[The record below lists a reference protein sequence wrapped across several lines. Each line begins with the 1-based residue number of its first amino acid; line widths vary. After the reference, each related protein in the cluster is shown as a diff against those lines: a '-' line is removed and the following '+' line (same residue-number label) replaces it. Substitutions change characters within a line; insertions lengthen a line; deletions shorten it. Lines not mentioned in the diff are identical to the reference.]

1 MQVSQFMASHAPQ
14 PSTFSQENPQNSQ
27 NGLNGH
33 QPEPASDNKA
43 TNGSS
48 AAAASGKGEQNGTAS
63 GFRALD
69 VESVKHYLAGKPAL
83 AACLG
88 DPKDAASWQVQLVSI
103 PRFRVQDVLYRFI
116 EGHGL
121 SMRWGPGD
129 GRTSPLAPWVHS
141 VGSSGKDY
149 DVSMQLRLL
158 VRQHIIWGFTL
169 GLCLCDQGCCCKC
182 GQLMCSVG
190 AIFAL

>member
-48 AAAASGKGEQNGTAS
+48 APAASGPGKEKGVAA

-88 DPKDAASWQVQLVSI
+88 DPKDAASWQVQLPGQDLNMHKAHGGCMAGQSLGFVVPGTRSGEADHTATC
-103 PRFRVQDVLYRFI
+103 PACLSGGSYAWRRLRPAALDFRACPCKVCSTVARCLQLPQ
-116 EGHGL
+116 GL
-121 SMRWGPGD
+121 LLMITG
-129 GRTSPLAPWVHS
+129 TLAMHAT
-141 VGSSGKDY
+141 
-149 DVSMQLRLL
+149 LL
-158 VRQHIIWGFTL
+158 
-169 GLCLCDQGCCCKC
+169 
-182 GQLMCSVG
+182 
-190 AIFAL
+190 